1 MSVLVQILQ
10 LILSLSILVVF
21 HEAGHFVAAKVFK
34 TRVEKFYLFFNPWFS
49 LFKYKKGD
57 TEYGIGWL
65 PLGGYVKISGMID
78 ESMDKEQMKLP
89 PKSYEFRAKPA
100 WQRLIIMLGGVTVN
114 VILAAA
120 IYMVMLMVWGEQYL
134 PTSEANK
141 YGITCDSIA
150 LEMGL
155 QDGDKIYSIDNEQ
168 VENFYKIPITII
180 LNEAK
185 TVQVLRNNELIN
197 IEIPKGFI
205 GKFIKQKTPDFIS
218 FRVPFEVYQFSK
230 NSPSELAGLQIDDR
244 IIGVNDK
251 SLLYYNEIA
260 RELLNHKGVE
270 VDVKVLRNN
279 DTIVKKVT
287 LTSKGKVGIFP
298 KPMQNY
304 FTLSEESYGLFE
316 AVPRGIG
323 KAYEEVGNY
332 LKQLKLI
339 FSPEVKAYES
349 VGGFITITSIF
360 PKTWDWNSFWR
371 LTALLS
377 IMLAIINVLPIPAL
391 DGGHTVFLFYE
402 IITGRKPHDKVMEY
416 AQMAGMIILLALMV
430 FANGNDI
437 VKLFR

>member
-1 MSVLVQILQ
+1 MNVLVQIIQ
-10 LILSLSILVVF
+10 LLLSLSILVVF

-49 LFKYKKGD
+49 LIKFKKGE

-89 PKSYEFRAKPA
+89 PEPYEFRSKPA

-114 VILAAA
+114 VLLAAA

-134 PTSEANK
+134 PTTEANK
-141 YGITCDSIA
+141 FGIRCDSIA

-155 QDGDKIYSIDNEQ
+155 LDGDKIYSIDNEQ
-168 VENFYKIPITII
+168 VENFYKIPLTII

-185 TVQVLRNNELIN
+185 TVQVLRDGELTN
-197 IEIPKGFI
+197 IEIPKGFL
-205 GKFIKQKTPDFIS
+205 GKFIKQKKADFIS
-218 FRVPFEVYQFSK
+218 YRIPFEIYQFSK

-244 IIGVNDK
+244 IIGVNNK
-251 SLLYYNEIA
+251 SLLYYYDITK
-260 RELLNHKGVE
+260 ELQLHKGEE
-270 VDVKVLRNN
+270 VKVTVLRNS
-279 DTIVKKVT
+279 DTLAMNVT
-287 LTSKGKVGIFP
+287 LTENGKVGIFA
-298 KPMQNY
+298 KPEVAY
-304 FTLSEESYGLFE
+304 FTLSEESYGIFE
-316 AVPRGIG
+316 AVPRGFG
-323 KAYEEVGNY
+323 KAYEEMGNY

-349 VGGFITITSIF
+349 VGGFITIGSIF
-360 PKTWDWNSFWR
+360 PKTWDWHSFWR

-391 DGGHTVFLFYE
+391 DGGHTVFLLYE
-402 IITGRKPHDKVMEY
+402 IVSGRKPHDKVMEY
-416 AQMAGMIILLALMV
+416 AQIAGMIILFSLLI